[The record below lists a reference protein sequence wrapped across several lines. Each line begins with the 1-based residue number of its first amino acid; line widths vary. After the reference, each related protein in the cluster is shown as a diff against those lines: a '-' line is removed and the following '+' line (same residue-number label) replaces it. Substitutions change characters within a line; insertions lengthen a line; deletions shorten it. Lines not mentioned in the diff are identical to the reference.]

1 MSLAEAMFLTDL
13 ELNTVDF
20 VPNLDN
26 SQKEP
31 SLLPARISSLLLN
44 DSSGIAVGMA
54 TNIPPH
60 NLGELVDALSV
71 IIQNPEATEGNL
83 HPGDVQEHVYDNMMM
98 KEHSTTWTCN
108 SFLDY
113 GSCDEWRTSEIYPWR

>member
-1 MSLAEAMFLTDL
+1 MLIFVILQ
-13 ELNTVDF
+13 VDF

-71 IIQNPEATEGNL
+71 IIQNPEATK
-83 HPGDVQEHVYDNMMM
+83 HPASQYG
-98 KEHSTTWTCN
+98 HSISGRKSPPRRC
-108 SFLDY
+108 S
-113 GSCDEWRTSEIYPWR
+113 RARV